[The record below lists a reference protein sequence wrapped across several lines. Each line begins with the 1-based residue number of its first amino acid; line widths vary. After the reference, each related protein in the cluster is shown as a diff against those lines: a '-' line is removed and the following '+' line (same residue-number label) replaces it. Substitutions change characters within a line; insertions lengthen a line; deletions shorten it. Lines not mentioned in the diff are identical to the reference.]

1 MLDVF
6 KDTVYIVLL
15 VSIQSLCLLT
25 GAFNP
30 LMFKVIIDN
39 YELTA
44 ILLIFF
50 KIFCSFFLLFFSS
63 FTLFPC
69 NLMTVLSVIFEFY
82 FLLCVHLH
90 LIDF

>member
-50 KIFCSFFLLFFSS
+50 KFFVVFFCCSFLLLLSS
-63 FTLFPC
+63 L
-69 NLMTVLSVIFEFY
+69 VI
-82 FLLCVHLH
+82 
-90 LIDF
+90 